1 MEQTTNEAAAPGW
14 GRADLNI
21 KFSKRRL
28 AQLQQIAETLPASA
42 TPTDAIDHALS
53 AAIALGSIEGRLG
66 DLEDAIV
73 EWTEDSHAQAARH
86 EAQAERMEA
95 RIGELAKGIQ
105 ALHALIS
112 AVAQSEDY

>member
-1 MEQTTNEAAAPGW
+1 MDQANIEAGAPGW

-28 AQLQQIAETLPASA
+28 AQLKQIAAGLPASA

-53 AAIALGSIEGRLG
+53 AAIALGGMEGRLG

-73 EWTEDSHAQAARH
+73 EWTADQREQTARLRAQAD
-86 EAQAERMEA
+86 RMEA
-95 RIGELAKGIQ
+95 RVGELSKGIQ

>member
-1 MEQTTNEAAAPGW
+1 MDQPTNEVAPGW

-21 KFSKRRL
+21 KFSKRRM
-28 AQLQQIAETLPASA
+28 AQLKQIAASLPASA

-53 AAIALGSIEGRLG
+53 AAIAIGSIEGRLG

-73 EWTEDSHAQAARH
+73 EWTADQREQADRAQA
-86 EAQAERMEA
+86 QADRMEA
-95 RIGELAKGIQ
+95 KIGELARGIQ

>member
-1 MEQTTNEAAAPGW
+1 MDKAKTDAAAPGW

-28 AQLQQIAETLPASA
+28 AQLQQIAAGLPASA
-42 TPTDAIDHALS
+42 TPTDAIDHALT
-53 AAIALGSIEGRLG
+53 AAIALGRIEGRLG

-73 EWTEDSHAQAARH
+73 EWTADSHAQAARH
-86 EAQAERMEA
+86 EARADRMEA

-105 ALHALIS
+105 ALHTLIS